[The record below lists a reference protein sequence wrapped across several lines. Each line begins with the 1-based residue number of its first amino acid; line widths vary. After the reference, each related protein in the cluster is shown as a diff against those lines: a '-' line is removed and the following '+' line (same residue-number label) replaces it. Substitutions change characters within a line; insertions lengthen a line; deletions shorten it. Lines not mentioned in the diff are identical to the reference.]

1 MPRET
6 VAVRQFRGPDKWQR
20 GVVVQCLGL
29 TSYIVQVAN
38 RTLHVH
44 VHNFIPAPEEVDNM
58 QVTVVHPTL
67 VPDRPTGPYAEVR
80 NPAHSLGPTPLE
92 QPSPVPTASTP
103 VPAPAVPAP
112 ESASTEGSSPVSVMP
127 DLPVRS
133 TGKSAA
139 EPLQPTPPLPWW
151 STCVQKQPVL
161 LDLWSSFHSECT
173 DFHFGFVSVSFRF
186 TNAPDWKGT
195 FRIMH
200 VNFLGMYF
208 VSFHRGEGSVMS

>member
-1 MPRET
+1 MPGET

-44 VHNFIPAPEEVDNM
+44 VDHFIPAPEEEDNM
-58 QVTVVHPTL
+58 QVTVVQPTL

-80 NPAHSLGPTPLE
+80 NPVHSLGPTPLE
-92 QPSPVPTASTP
+92 QLSPVPTASTP

-127 DLPVRS
+127 YLPVTS
-133 TGKSAA
+133 TGKPAA
-139 EPLQPTPPLPWW
+139 EPLQPTPPLP
-151 STCVQKQPVL
+151 Q
-161 LDLWSSFHSECT
+161 
-173 DFHFGFVSVSFRF
+173 
-186 TNAPDWKGT
+186 
-195 FRIMH
+195 
-200 VNFLGMYF
+200 
-208 VSFHRGEGSVMS
+208 